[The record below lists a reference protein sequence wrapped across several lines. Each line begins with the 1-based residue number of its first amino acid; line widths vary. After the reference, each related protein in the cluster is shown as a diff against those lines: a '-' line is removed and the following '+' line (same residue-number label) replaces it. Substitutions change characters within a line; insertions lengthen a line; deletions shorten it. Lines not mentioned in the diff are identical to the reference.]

1 MCSDQNYLG
10 WNICSLLSS
19 KPGRRKE
26 EWILLVAAAGLND
39 PHTEPIDS
47 RHSSCES
54 QGSSNWD
61 FVFVPDRGRNS
72 GAVTSRLLEPRHMPG
87 MSPAHSEPHAGSR
100 QCSSAHSEVGRQ
112 RRVRCVAVW
121 VCVLHPHPHLLQG
134 PQRAQRGCTWCRSI
148 VFIQ

>member
-1 MCSDQNYLG
+1 M
-10 WNICSLLSS
+10 
-19 KPGRRKE
+19 
-26 EWILLVAAAGLND
+26 AAAGLND

-47 RHSSCES
+47 GHSSCES

-100 QCSSAHSEVGRQ
+100 QCSSAHSEVRRQ
-112 RRVRCVAVW
+112 RRVRCVAVA
-121 VCVLHPHPHLLQG
+121 VCAASSPTPPAGPPESTAWLHLVQIHCVHSVRAGRGALQEL
-134 PQRAQRGCTWCRSI
+134 
-148 VFIQ
+148 